1 MIQPR
6 HVSHSV
12 FLCYFW
18 VCVTGLLLKKKILPF
33 YASLFS
39 WILNFKFHFFVISS
53 SFIIKSRAVFHRL
66 NSYPLD
72 IIRETR
78 TPISIL
84 KVLTSIEY
92 ISSSS
97 PNTKTSDWTTIT
109 QFYSNIQ
116 NADFLIMIIFYYFW
130 HLHIPHWNTGN
141 FYGFWK

>member
-18 VCVTGLLLKKKILPF
+18 VCVTGLLLKKKILSMPLCSPE
-33 YASLFS
+33 YS
-39 WILNFKFHFFVISS
+39 ILNFISLGFHLL
-53 SFIIKSRAVFHRL
+53 SFIIKSRAVFHCL